1 MMPLNIEIRSH
12 PSAFDALADEWT
24 SLLRRS
30 ATDVPFLTPSYQRA
44 WWHHLADVEAGSESP
59 SLCLVT
65 AREGSEL
72 VGIVPLCRAYRPE
85 GSTLQWVGCVEV
97 SDYLDAVVAAGWKA
111 KVWAAVLDVLTGPA
125 APEWE
130 RMDLCNVPAT
140 SPTLQIL
147 PALARQRG
155 WAVETEVQEVC
166 PIISLPST
174 WEEYLASLDGKDR
187 HELRR
192 KLRRAEALE
201 GLRWYVV
208 GPQHDLEAE
217 MEEFLALMARSTR
230 AKEAFLTPP
239 MRTFFRELA
248 RLAFAEAWLQLAF
261 LEWDGRK
268 LAAYLNFVYRNRVLV
283 YNSGLDWRAD
293 PGLGAGI
300 VLSAFL
306 IRHAIAEGR
315 EAYDFL
321 RGSEDYKYRLG
332 GKDMP
337 VYRIGVDRRS
347 ASGGQEQKV
356 SGAAGGGLT
365 EI

>member
-1 MMPLNIEIRSH
+1 MMPLHVEVHSH
-12 PSAFDALADEWT
+12 PSAFDTLADEWT
-24 SLLRRS
+24 ALLRRS

-44 WWHHLADVEAGSESP
+44 WWRHLADVETRQTP
-59 SLCLVT
+59 PCLCLVT
-65 AREGSEL
+65 VRDGAEL
-72 VGIVPLCRAYRPE
+72 VGIVPLCQADRPE
-85 GSTLQWVGCVEV
+85 GPILQWVGCVEV
-97 SDYLDAVVAAGWKA
+97 SDYLDAVVAAGREA
-111 KVWAAVLDVLTGPA
+111 EVWAAALNGLTDPA
-125 APEWE
+125 TPEWK
-130 RMDLCNVPAT
+130 RMDLCNVPAD
-140 SPTLQIL
+140 SPTLQVL

-155 WAVETEVQEVC
+155 WTVETEVQEVC
-166 PIISLPST
+166 PVIPLPST
-174 WEEYLASLDGKDR
+174 WEEYLTSLDGKDR

-201 GLRWYVV
+201 GLRWYIV

-217 MEEFLALMARSTR
+217 MEDFLTLMARSTR
-230 AKEAFLTPP
+230 AKAEFLTPP
-239 MRTFFRELA
+239 MRAFFRELA
-248 RLAFAEAWLQLAF
+248 RAAFAEGWLQLAF

-293 PGLGAGI
+293 PGIGAGI

-332 GKDMP
+332 GKDVP
-337 VYRIGVDRRS
+337 VYRIGVDRGRVP
-347 ASGGQEQKV
+347 GG
-356 SGAAGGGLT
+356 
-365 EI
+365 

>member
-1 MMPLNIEIRSH
+1 VMPLHVEVHTH
-12 PSAFDALADEWT
+12 PLAFDALADEWT
-24 SLLRRS
+24 ALLRRS

-44 WWHHLADVEAGSESP
+44 WWRHLAEVETRRSPP

-65 AREGSEL
+65 VRDGAEL
-72 VGIVPLCRAYRPE
+72 VGIIPLCQADRPE
-85 GSTLQWVGCVEV
+85 GPTLQWVGCVEV
-97 SDYLDAVVAAGWKA
+97 SDYLDAVVAAGQEA
-111 KVWAAVLDVLTGPA
+111 EVWAAVLDGLTGPA
-125 APEWE
+125 APGWE
-130 RMDLCNVPAT
+130 RMDLCNVPAA
-140 SPTLQIL
+140 SPTLQVL
-147 PALARQRG
+147 PALARDRG

-166 PIISLPST
+166 PVISLPST

-192 KLRRAEALE
+192 KLRRAEALD
-201 GLRWYVV
+201 GLRWYTV

-217 MEEFLALMARSTR
+217 MEDFLALMARSTR
-230 AKEAFLTPP
+230 AKAAFLTPP
-239 MRTFFRELA
+239 MRAFFRELA
-248 RLAFAEAWLQLAF
+248 RAAFAEGWLQLAF

-293 PGLGAGI
+293 PGIGAGI

-315 EAYDFL
+315 KAYDFL

-332 GKDMP
+332 GKDVP
-337 VYRIGVDRRS
+337 VYRIGVDNRDRTRVDTDEN
-347 ASGGQEQKV
+347 G
-356 SGAAGGGLT
+356 
-365 EI
+365 